1 MEPGSQARTS
11 ARSRLTKKLFRSR
24 AGPDPKRHHLTHRN
38 SPNLFLRCPQPRGWQ
53 VCHRPL
59 PGGPPRPPHT
69 LRLLLPSGCVFTTLG
84 MCVCECVCVGLDARR
99 EVGGTESCKCE
110 RIECSG
116 LVRGCVSV
124 CVSPRRR
131 WQETGTKDT
140 IRASPITL
148 GATLPREGIHYLEY
162 NAFCRKRLDCFH
174 NV

>member
-11 ARSRLTKKLFRSR
+11 ARSRLTKRLFRSR

-84 MCVCECVCVGLDARR
+84 MCVCECVCVGLDARL

-110 RIECSG
+110 RVECSG
-116 LVRGCVSV
+116 LECSV
-124 CVSPRRR
+124 CPCVSPPEGGGRRR
-131 WQETGTKDT
+131 GQRTPLGHRQSRLVQLCREK
-140 IRASPITL
+140 ASI
-148 GATLPREGIHYLEY
+148 I
-162 NAFCRKRLDCFH
+162 
-174 NV
+174 